1 MIDFFQKLF
10 FTQSDRLDL
19 EERLLQ
25 ARKMEAIGRLA
36 ESVAHDFNNILT
48 AIGSYNDLLAT
59 ELAGSP
65 HLLEYTK
72 EVQKAADR
80 AASLT
85 RQLLAF
91 GKRQPNEPKLLDLNE
106 SIADVQPMLMRLVGE
121 KVQVITHFAT
131 GLRPLRID
139 PAQID
144 QVLMNLAVNGRDAM
158 PAGGRLTIET
168 ANVELINTFR
178 GRYVG
183 VEPGS
188 YVMLA
193 ISDTGMGMDA
203 DTKSRVFEPFF
214 TTKDAEKG
222 TGLGLP
228 IVYAIVKQNGGEIL
242 VYSEPGKGTTM
253 KIYFPAVASEQ
264 SSPVTATPARAS
276 A

>member
-1 MIDFFQKLF
+1 MIEFFQKLF

-19 EERLLQ
+19 EERLLE
-25 ARKMEAIGRLA
+25 ARKMEAIGRVA

-48 AIGSYNDLLAT
+48 AICSYNDLLAS
-59 ELAGSP
+59 ELTGSP
-65 HLLEYTK
+65 RLLEYTS

-85 RQLLAF
+85 RQLLVF
-91 GKRQPNEPKLLDLNE
+91 GKRQANQPKLLDLNE
-106 SIADVQPMLMRLVGE
+106 TIVDVQPMLRRLVGDN
-121 KVQVITHFAT
+121 VHVIAHLAS
-131 GLRPLRID
+131 GLRQVRMD
-139 PAQID
+139 PTQID

-158 PAGGRLTIET
+158 PEGGRLTIET

-193 ISDTGMGMDA
+193 VSDTGTGMDA
-203 DTKSRVFEPFF
+203 ATKSRVFEPFF

-253 KIYFPAVASEQ
+253 KIYFPAAASEATA
-264 SSPVTATPARAS
+264 PVAATAARAP